1 MSDFQSQTSDLILL
15 TSGNTIKKMK
25 GMNFK
30 MNQFFSLIK
39 AAMSQDMNLFK
50 VKQKSE
56 SKASKIIFPIFLAIV
71 LMFCIGGYAYSIA
84 ELLTPMGLI
93 DVLLSVFII
102 LTAILTIFEGA
113 YKSQGILFESKD
125 SDLLFSLPITKK
137 RIFFIRVLKLMVF
150 QLLYNSLFLI
160 PSVVVYGIYEK
171 VNLNFCIFS
180 FLMIV
185 LSPIIP
191 TIIGCFIGYII
202 KGISSKFK
210 AKKSAQVILSSTLLL
225 FVLYISLNKEKIFEY
240 IAQNAGNIDVLVKK
254 IYYPA
259 VLFSSLIKS
268 FNVIDFCILIAINI
282 IPVIL
287 FIYLGSIFYF
297 KISSKSTEKGISRK
311 NAIKN
316 NKYNVKTPLKALIY
330 KELKR
335 FFTSPVFIINSA
347 FGLLLMV
354 VATIGLVVNLE
365 GLVEAFSNGMES
377 EIPIDTVV
385 QIIPKIYFCLVV
397 LLSFTTSITSSMISL
412 EGKNIDITKSLPVS
426 SKKILL
432 AKILT
437 SNIIS
442 VPVILVCDIIFFAS
456 FKIKILDMLLI
467 TLASII
473 FPTFS
478 AILGLI
484 INLKHPKLDA
494 NSDAEVIKQS
504 MSSFIAVFAGML
516 LGLTTSGISL
526 IDGKNNTI
534 MLIEILLYGMLDIL
548 LWLYIAKIGTKK
560 FEKLNV

>member
-1 MSDFQSQTSDLILL
+1 
-15 TSGNTIKKMK
+15 
-25 GMNFK
+25 

-56 SKASKIIFPIFLAIV
+56 SKVSKIIFPIFLAIV

-160 PSVVVYGIYEK
+160 PSVVVYGIYQK

-210 AKKSAQVILSSTLLL
+210 AKKSAQVILSSILLL

-282 IPVIL
+282 IPVVL

-311 NAIKN
+311 NVIKN

-377 EIPIDTVV
+377 EIPIDTVI

-397 LLSFTTSITSSMISL
+397 ILSFMTSITSSMISL

-504 MSSFIAVFAGML
+504 MSSFIAVFSGML